1 MGQFT
6 YSMAIF
12 GPPTGPPG
20 FGGGHS
26 IVTPETL
33 LAWNWKLIAHK
44 YDGSGQRRPGQELLH
59 LAVRHARAQGDHR
72 AAGRGDR
79 GDGPG

>member
-44 YDGSGQRRPGQELLH
+44 YDGAARGPTLIK
-59 LAVRHARAQGDHR
+59 ARAASVKSR
-72 AAGRGDR
+72 WELRN
-79 GDGPG
+79 